1 MHRRTFLAASGG
13 SALAHL
19 LPARADAADAGLDV
33 AGFTAA
39 RRMLDTRFGRI
50 AYVERG
56 RGPAALF
63 LHAYPLNGYEWR
75 AALPRLAGRRRCVA
89 PDFMGLGYSEIP
101 DGQDLSPPAQADML
115 AALLDGLGIKIADI
129 VANDSGG
136 MIAQLF
142 AARHPERARSL
153 LLTNCD
159 VGADNPPKAFQSLVA
174 AARAGTLPDG
184 FLASQLA
191 DLSLARSQRGLGLA
205 YARPAEL
212 TQAAVDY
219 YLRPMLSTPLRRRQ
233 FDDYTVTLGENVL
246 LAVEPDLKRFPGPVR
261 IVWGAADTF
270 FDPHSPETLDR
281 TFPNSR
287 GVRRVPEGKLYVA
300 EEFPDVIA
308 EEARVL
314 WAARRA

>member
-13 SALAHL
+13 SALAQF
-19 LPARADAADAGLDV
+19 LPARADAADASLDV

-75 AALPRLAGRRRCVA
+75 AALPRLAGRRRCIA

-115 AALLDGLGIKIADI
+115 AALLDGLQIKSADI

-142 AARHPERARSL
+142 AARHPRRARSL

-174 AARAGTLPDG
+174 AARAGTLPDQ

-233 FDDYTVTLGENVL
+233 FDDYTVTPGENVL

-270 FDPHSPETLDR
+270 FDPRSPERLDR

-300 EEFPDVIA
+300 EEFPEVIA
-308 EEARVL
+308 EEARAL